1 MNNAEI
7 MREKQRRADLKKQGI
22 DPDADVE
29 KPKKEYDA
37 SFMDKYAF
45 DYGDEDGQDGEEEKK
60 EDDDDVG
67 KSAAASQS
75 AASQSAAADQ
85 GKGKGK
91 KNKKGK

>member
-60 EDDDDVG
+60 EDDDVSNL
-67 KSAAASQS
+67 KQNSESLQTQNNAT
-75 AASQSAAADQ
+75 Q
-85 GKGKGK
+85 GHRLGSGDSVT
-91 KNKKGK
+91 